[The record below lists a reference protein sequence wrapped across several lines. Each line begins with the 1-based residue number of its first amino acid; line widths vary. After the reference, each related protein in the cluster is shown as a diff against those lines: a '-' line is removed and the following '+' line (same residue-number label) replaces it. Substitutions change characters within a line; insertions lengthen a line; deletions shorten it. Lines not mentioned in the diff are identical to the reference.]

1 MAELLGQ
8 DLIAPALET
17 DPAATPAAPA
27 PAPQPAVIVSDDL
40 DDLELQNAKAA
51 AQAEEAKPAAPAEP
65 GIETPA
71 AAATPGAPEKPKDQ
85 QEQQPA
91 APMIPKARFDEV
103 NNKNDE
109 LARQNAFLAGQVE
122 ALKVRGPAA
131 PAPAATPPAPATP
144 PAADRL
150 IAVGTQIDA
159 LAKKYDAGEISYA
172 ELKTQ
177 ERALTNQ
184 EQAIREEILLAKVP
198 QQQAQQ
204 PTATTDLYLDQ
215 LTAEL
220 EAKHPYL
227 AAIESD
233 SDFDYLVMKAKESF
247 AAERVELPKG
257 PIGSLRL
264 RERVALLSDKY
275 GPMLTGKTLAVPGAT
290 PAAPAPATPAA
301 PGLSPDAAAR
311 AAKIAMQGNMPPNV
325 ASMTGSAGE
334 VISEAS
340 IENMSDD
347 DLAALP
353 IATRHRFLGITT

>member
-1 MAELLGQ
+1 MAETIGQ

-17 DPAATPAAPA
+17 DPAAQPAAPA
-27 PAPQPAVIVSDDL
+27 PAEQPAVVSDDL

-51 AQAEEAKPAAPAEP
+51 AQAEEAKPAAPGEP
-65 GIETPA
+65 EVAQPA
-71 AAATPGAPEKPKDQ
+71 AAAAPGAPEKPKGQ

-131 PAPAATPPAPATP
+131 PAPAAAPPAPATP

-150 IAVGTQIDA
+150 LAVGTQIDA
-159 LAKKYDAGEISYA
+159 LARKYDAGEISYA

-198 QQQAQQ
+198 QQQQ

-215 LTAEL
+215 LTATL
-220 EAKHPYL
+220 ETQHPYL
-227 AAIESD
+227 AEIASEK
-233 SDFDYLVMKAKESF
+233 DFAWLVEKAKDEL

-257 PIGSLRL
+257 PVGSYKL
-264 RERVALLSDKY
+264 RERVAVLSDKF
-275 GPMLTGKTLAVPGAT
+275 GPMLTGKTLAIPGAT

-301 PGLSPDAAAR
+301 PGLSPDAQAR

-353 IATRHRFLGITT
+353 IATRNRFLGITT